1 MKYSLNFIIGIFIGF
16 GAILPGVSSGVFCVI
31 FGIYEKL
38 VDSIV
43 NFFKDI
49 RKNISFLLPIFL
61 GAIVGIVLFGNV
73 IKYFFTKYNTL
84 SCFAF
89 IGLILGT
96 VPALFKQAS
105 SDTSNDKSVS
115 ALICSDSKKH
125 KQIYNIQCFNVR
137 KIIPM
142 LISFFIGIFLILI
155 EKHFNVNFAA
165 GSISNNLFYLVFA
178 GFLMSV
184 GIVVPG
190 ISNTV
195 ILMCLGVY
203 SVYIS
208 AIASFNLY
216 ILIPMGLGVLVGGI
230 IWLKLIKFFLNKYHQ
245 STFYAIIGFTLGSI
259 FVLYPGI
266 SFNLE
271 GLFSIILLVL
281 STIFSYKL
289 ANLE

>member
-1 MKYSLNFIIGIFIGF
+1 MKYFFNFIIGVFIGF

-31 FGIYEKL
+31 FGIYEKI

-49 RKNISFLLPIFL
+49 RKNITFLLPIFL
-61 GAIVGIVLFGNV
+61 GALAGVVLFGNV

-96 VPALFKQAS
+96 IPSLFKQAS
-105 SDTSNDKSVS
+105 PDK
-115 ALICSDSKKH
+115 C
-125 KQIYNIQCFNVR
+125 IQLK

-142 LISFFIGIFLILI
+142 LVSFFIGIFLILI
-155 EKHFNVNFAA
+155 EKHFN
-165 GSISNNLFYLVFA
+165 INLTSTSSVTNPFFLVFA
-178 GFLMSV
+178 GFLMSI

-203 SVYIS
+203 SEYIS
-208 AIASFNLY
+208 AIATFNLY
-216 ILIPMGLGVLVGGI
+216 ILVPMGLGALVGGI
-230 IWLKLIKFFLNKYHQ
+230 IWLKLIKYLFSKYHQ
-245 STFYAIIGFTLGSI
+245 STFYAIIGFTLGSV

-266 SFNLE
+266 TLNFK
-271 GLFSIILLVL
+271 GLLSIILLLL
-281 STIFSYKL
+281 STICSYKL
-289 ANLE
+289 SSYE

>member
-1 MKYSLNFIIGIFIGF
+1 MKYFSNFLIGILIGF

-49 RKNISFLLPIFL
+49 KKNIAFLFPIFF
-61 GAIVGIVLFGNV
+61 GAVFGIILFGNV
-73 IKYFFTKYNTL
+73 IKYFFIKYNSL

-96 VPALFKQAS
+96 VPALFRQAS
-105 SDTSNDKSVS
+105 SNNYCAKITS
-115 ALICSDSKKH
+115 LKKH
-125 KQIYNIQCFNVR
+125 ERVYNIRCFNIK

-142 LISFFIGIFLILI
+142 LISFSIGILLILL
-155 EKHFNVNFAA
+155 EKHFNINLIV
-165 GSISNNLFYLVFA
+165 GSLANNPFYLIFA
-178 GFLMSV
+178 GFLMSI

-203 SVYIS
+203 EQYIS
-208 AIASFNLY
+208 AVASFNLY
-216 ILIPMGLGVLVGGI
+216 ILVPIGFGVLIGGI
-230 IWLKLIKFFLNKYHQ
+230 IWLKLIRFLLNKYHEA
-245 STFYAIIGFTLGSI
+245 TFYAIIGFTLGSI
-259 FVLYPGI
+259 FVLYSGI
-266 SFNLE
+266 SFDFE
-271 GLFSIILLVL
+271 GLFSILLLVL
-281 STIFSYKL
+281 STICSYKL
-289 ANLE
+289 ASYE